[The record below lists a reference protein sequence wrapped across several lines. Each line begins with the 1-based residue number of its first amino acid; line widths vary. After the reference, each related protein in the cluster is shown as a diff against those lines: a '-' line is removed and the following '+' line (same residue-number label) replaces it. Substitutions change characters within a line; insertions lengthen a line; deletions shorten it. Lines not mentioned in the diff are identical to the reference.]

1 MNEQIQQQLQA
12 LLGHAGLGDM
22 SKYFTENVGSLI
34 SQFGFKDPGQIKQF
48 KQLFQ
53 GFKPETY
60 LQAWGETE
68 NRFGERT
75 GMLGERL
82 SSGLGNVASQLET
95 GIEGLR
101 QKGYEAGKTVESLLA
116 KGGFDAFGGADKLK
130 RKMDI
135 GRSQSLEDML
145 EKAAFGKGTLQR
157 QYTSGISAA
166 EQERGVGRG
175 AIYASLQQYLD
186 KLFGRAGTI
195 YGLDPTG
202 GYQYTPGDP
211 GGGGGTGSGTG
222 SSIGTGMGTYV

>member
-22 SKYFTENVGSLI
+22 SKYFTGDVGSLI
-34 SQFGFKDPGQIKQF
+34 SQFGFKDPKQIEQF

-82 SSGLGNVASQLET
+82 GEQLGALKTKGQAGFAAARGKARDIYGKSGFGGFGAAEKQQNISLRDILEQSAT
-95 GIEGLR
+95 
-101 QKGYEAGKTVESLLA
+101 QQSGYERQHQSGMM
-116 KGGFDAFGGADKLK
+116 GA
-130 RKMDI
+130 
-135 GRSQSLEDML
+135 
-145 EKAAFGKGTLQR
+145 EK
-157 QYTSGISAA
+157 
-166 EQERGVGRG
+166 ERGIGRG
-175 AIYASLQQYLD
+175 AIYASLQSYLD
-186 KLFGRAGTI
+186 QLFGRAGTI

-211 GGGGGTGSGTG
+211 GGGGGTYTDPTKKTYINPISG
-222 SSIGTGMGTYV
+222 GTQY